1 MSEVEA
7 SVSEPFADVWD
18 AIERDPIERQR
29 LKIMSDLMDDIE
41 HHVEQRGWT
50 QKEAARHF
58 GVTQPRMSDLR
69 RGRMH
74 LFSID
79 SLVAMLAAA
88 GLHVEISATA
98 PMATRDA
105 A

>member
-1 MSEVEA
+1 MSEEDLRI
-7 SVSEPFADVWD
+7 SEPFENVWD
-18 AIERDPIERQR
+18 AIEDDPVERERLKMMSNLMDIIESHMERQ
-29 LKIMSDLMDDIE
+29 
-41 HHVEQRGWT
+41 GWT

-69 RGRMH
+69 RGKMH

-79 SLVAMLAAA
+79 SLVSMLNAA
-88 GLHVEISATA
+88 GLRVEITTVRDS
-98 PMATRDA
+98 TRDA